1 MKVVDLGTRIGNT
14 LSVFLRRGSR
24 FFPTHEKFIKEI
36 EFSECL
42 GIDKEESCRGDLES
56 AGASFQCLNL
66 SDTEMFEELPE
77 ADFYLA
83 SKILHH
89 LSEKEAADT
98 LVRTVLSKSRR
109 GVWLRL
115 LSFED
120 DSQTGEGILR
130 SEDLRFGWSA
140 KYLPYLCKDVVSLIP
155 RDLFNLELSPARR
168 IRHTNDFRVLPASAD
183 SDEEE
188 YEEVMGHK
196 SQIKLVPP
204 LVAEWDLF
212 IERKQYA
219 D

>member
-14 LSVFLRRGSR
+14 LSVFLHRGSR
-24 FFPTHEKFIKEI
+24 FFPTHAEFIKEI
-36 EFSECL
+36 DFSECL

-66 SDTEMFEELPE
+66 SDPEMFEELPE

-89 LSEKEAADT
+89 LPEREVADV
-98 LVRTVLSKSRR
+98 LVRTMLSKSRR
-109 GVWLRL
+109 GIWLRL

-120 DSQTGEGILR
+120 DSQTGEGVLR
-130 SEDLRFGWSA
+130 SENLRFGWSER
-140 KYLPYLCKDVVSLIP
+140 YFSYLCKDVISLIS
-155 RDLFNLELSPARR
+155 RDLFDLELSPARR
-168 IRHTNDFRVLPASAD
+168 IRHTNDFRVLPESAD
-183 SDEEE
+183 SKKEE
-188 YEEVMGHK
+188 YEDIMEHK

-212 IERKQYA
+212 IERKQHA